1 MGQRARSRECI
12 QFFQCYFFMHRHIL
26 LFALSSVLFALI
38 TACTSYRQEVRQRII
53 QQPMPL
59 ERSHA
64 VASWYGPQ
72 FHGRPTSSGEIF
84 NMYAMTCAH
93 KEYPFGTRVQ
103 VTNILNNRSAECII
117 NDRGPFVEGRD
128 IDLSYAMAKEIE
140 LIGIGTGK
148 VLLEINGRESSYI
161 RQVKVQI
168 SEKTGLFAIQV
179 GAFTDSVNAIQLKV
193 ALKLKYP
200 NVYIQ
205 EAEVKDT
212 TYYRVRIGNYGDYK
226 SAIAVAEQLGQ
237 EAIRRFC

>member
-1 MGQRARSRECI
+1 MNGQCLPRKNNGGYSHSLRVFLPI
-12 QFFQCYFFMHRHIL
+12 THYLLLITFFASC
-26 LFALSSVLFALI
+26 SSVHTRAHPGPAYDK
-38 TACTSYRQEVRQRII
+38 TY
-53 QQPMPL
+53 
-59 ERSHA
+59 A

-103 VTNILNNRSAECII
+103 VTNILNNRSAECIV

-128 IDLSYAMAKEIE
+128 IDLSYAMAKEVE

-148 VLLEINGRESSYI
+148 VLLEIKGRESSYI
-161 RQVKVQI
+161 RQVKVQT

-179 GAFTDSVNAIQLKV
+179 GAFTDSINAIQLKV

-237 EAIRRFC
+237 EGYQALLLKADVKI